1 MKWTKEELNYLKNNY
16 SKNVS
21 LLDISKQMNRTI
33 ESIQHKATRLN
44 ISRPRFHLNKST
56 NKQPKSI
63 IDKRY
68 YEKNKEKVYRRKME
82 RRKRLKREILK
93 MLGGKCSKCGYNKC
107 ENALDFH
114 HKEDKEGTIN
124 RLLKN
129 ESREKILKEAK
140 KCILL
145 CANCHR
151 EVHQGSVV

>member
-1 MKWTKEELNYLKNNY
+1 MKWTKEELDYIRDNY
-16 SKNVS
+16 SKNIS
-21 LLDISKQMNRTI
+21 LLDISKRMNRTI
-33 ESIQHKATRLN
+33 ESIQHKAIRMN
-44 ISRPRFHLNKST
+44 ISRPRFPSDKLKER
-56 NKQPKSI
+56 QPREL

-68 YEKNKEKVYRRKME
+68 YEKNREKVYGRKME

-114 HKEDKEGTIN
+114 HKEKKEETIN
-124 RLLKN
+124 KLLKDD
-129 ESREKILKEAK
+129 SREKILKEAK

-151 EVHQGSVV
+151 EVHSKGL